1 MNKKKIYNTLVVGS
15 GLSSLFFIDSYLEKN
30 NKIDVISFDNKKVDT
45 SKSNNKHI
53 FKILPPQMIG
63 QNKKVNDYF
72 FFNKI
77 KVNPSCKFFGSLEF
91 GGISNYWGLQIDKNI
106 EQDIAYLNKKTQN
119 KISRSFKEIFEKY
132 NLLGKIN
139 KKHHNS
145 FEKNKYIDESILKS
159 KKDLIFEEPILA
171 FQKKAKI
178 KVELNKINEKKDKL
192 TPVNLLK
199 KIDKKKI
206 IFHNYFLK
214 KIEKHKSGILLKC
227 SNGKKNKIFLTKKL
241 VLGCGTLITTKLIM
255 DYLNIKNEVRINHHP
270 RLFSLYISK
279 KKWRGNMKFQPSQ
292 FHLKS
297 RNNPFL
303 FTADFRPGNKIM
315 LMQLLNLKRF

>member
-1 MNKKKIYNTLVVGS
+1 
-15 GLSSLFFIDSYLEKN
+15 
-30 NKIDVISFDNKKVDT
+30 
-45 SKSNNKHI
+45 
-53 FKILPPQMIG
+53 MIG

-91 GGISNYWGLQIDKNI
+91 GGLSNYWGLQIDKNI

-192 TPVNLLK
+192 TPLNFFRN
-199 KIDKKKI
+199 INKKKLYFI
-206 IFHNYFLK
+206 IFLSKKLK
-214 KIEKHKSGILLKC
+214 IIKKEILLKC
-227 SNGKKNKIFLTKKL
+227 SNGIEEKIFLTKKL
-241 VLGCGTLITTKLIM
+241 ILGCGTLVTTKLMM
-255 DYLNIKNEVRINHHP
+255 DYLKIKKEVRINHHP
-270 RLFSLYISK
+270 RLFSLYVSK
-279 KKWRGNMKFQPSQ
+279 KMER
-292 FHLKS
+292 
-297 RNNPFL
+297 
-303 FTADFRPGNKIM
+303 
-315 LMQLLNLKRF
+315 